1 MKDTNII
8 IFEGNYLNGKRNVQG
23 KEYYENGKILF
34 EGGCYGWRRWNRIIY
49 NKQGKKE
56 CEIKCGRGKVKK
68 YNIYGDILFEGE
80 YLDGERNEKG
90 KEYSYGNILIYEGEY
105 LNGKRNG
112 KGKEYNLFDGK
123 LEFEVEYL
131 NDM

>member
-34 EGGCYGWRRWNRIIY
+34 EDEYYKGRRWNGIIY

-56 CEIKCGRGKVKK
+56 CEINYGRGKVK
-68 YNIYGDILFEGE
+68 E
-80 YLDGERNEKG
+80 YII
-90 KEYSYGNILIYEGEY
+90 ILI
-105 LNGKRNG
+105 LHLR
-112 KGKEYNLFDGK
+112 
-123 LEFEVEYL
+123 
-131 NDM
+131 